1 MDHRVPFHTTLFRSS
16 LVDTQHAQLIIFCAI
31 FTFFIAMHMRLWPWK
46 VPVLN
51 VVEVVIMAMLL
62 LIVTTASSEAGFN
75 GPLLI
80 TYLVI
85 AYLGAQLVLVVAGI
99 SLVNS
104 CASNIFFLSK

>member
-46 VPVLN
+46 VPLLN
-51 VVEVVIMAMLL
+51 IVEVVIMAMLL
-62 LIVTTASSEAGFN
+62 LTVTTASGEKGFT

-80 TYLVI
+80 VYLAFVYLGVQIVI
-85 AYLGAQLVLVVAGI
+85 AIAGM
-99 SLVNS
+99 SLLKS
-104 CASNIFFLSK
+104 SASNLFYL